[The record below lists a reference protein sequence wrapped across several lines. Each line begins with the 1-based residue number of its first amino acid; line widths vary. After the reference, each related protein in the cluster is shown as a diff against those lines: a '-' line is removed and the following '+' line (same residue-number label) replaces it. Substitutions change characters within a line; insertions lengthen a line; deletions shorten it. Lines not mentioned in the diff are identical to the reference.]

1 MTISILAW
9 DPRARRVQ
17 AAATS
22 ATAPDVLF
30 PATHSMLALQGLSDP
45 AARAAARHLA
55 PALDAGES
63 FGQISGMLHRAC
75 APMDQRQ
82 YHLMDRYGRAL
93 QFTGP
98 RVRDA
103 AHARRAAGISVVG
116 NDLRDARSVDRA
128 FEHVQQCRAALQ
140 LRKNGDLAACVRE
153 GAELAARHEGWAH
166 VVALSP
172 TERASSSSS
181 AGQGQPPGAP
191 RPPHA
196 LDPRRRPMQTPQMTL
211 SSHRPTRASSPAPPP
226 RSP

>member
-116 NDLRDARSVDRA
+116 NDLRDPRSVDRA
-128 FEHVQQCRAALQ
+128 FEHVQLCRAVE
-140 LRKNGDLAACVRE
+140 LRENGDLAACVRE

-172 TERASSSSS
+172 TERASSS
-181 AGQGQPPGAP
+181 AGQGRPPGPP

-196 LDPRRRPMQTPQMTL
+196 LDPRRRPMQKTL